1 MRAVTFALLLVGLV
15 GPAAAV
21 ADTPHEVYGIHLYF
35 DEKEFV
41 DEMTISRPETGELT
55 GRMHVP
61 NDFDGDLENIK
72 LDQNE
77 ISFDLLVPRN
87 AARPKDLVFHYE
99 GRFFDSSHNQLI
111 GFVTLKGE
119 SGFVASFTGFR
130 RTTTAT
136 DTK

>member
-1 MRAVTFALLLVGLV
+1 MNAIKALFIISCIAIGS
-15 GPAAAV
+15 V
-21 ADTPHEVYGIHLYF
+21 ANAGALEGVYGIHLYF

-41 DEMTISRPETGELT
+41 DEMTISQSATGELS

-72 LDQNE
+72 VNENE

-99 GRFFDSSHNQLI
+99 GRFFDSSHRQLV

-119 SGFVASFTGFR
+119 ADFVASFTGFK
-130 RTTTAT
+130 RTTAST
-136 DTK
+136 DSK

>member
-1 MRAVTFALLLVGLV
+1 MRALTFALLLVGLA
-15 GPAAAV
+15 GPALAV
-21 ADTPHEVYGIHLYF
+21 ADVPKAVYGIHLYF
-35 DEKEFV
+35 NEKEFV
-41 DEMTISRPETGELT
+41 DELIISRSETGELM

-61 NDFDGDLENIK
+61 NDFDGDLENIRIDK
-72 LDQNE
+72 NE

-119 SGFVASFTGFR
+119 ADFIASFTGFKR
-130 RTTTAT
+130 STAAT
-136 DTK
+136 DAK